1 MHSFDAKTSA
11 SHSETRMPS
20 GDSRGQAMPAVS
32 SSLRNVPPG
41 SREKTA
47 PAEHDSAAPPATLSS
62 ASAAPCAP
70 MLRFEPTRDP
80 DTTRRNLHRLL
91 TAGVIRDQSLGR
103 HIERLHHRYRTYS
116 AHYPYGQW
124 TPDLIV
130 TDAMRSATE
139 CYLPAQE
146 IRSAFRRLF
155 SLSLRYR
162 PLSHPSGAG
171 SPMNWLDFLASHRSV
186 RRGANPAQLLDAL
199 CRDEALRM
207 RFLFEHFLPRR
218 HGGGF
223 SRYPRQMQFLKRH
236 LEQTPGFA
244 ENGIRCLDAACGTG
258 EGTYDLAGALKRWG
272 IPVAEQVIH
281 GSTIDPLELFAA
293 AHGFFPHEPA
303 REANFKCIMQSLTD
317 NGALDGVE
325 FLLEDISI
333 PRSNDETVYD
343 AILCNGLLGGPA
355 LHREEDL
362 AQAVA
367 SLAGRLRPGGIL
379 LAADRFHGGWKKLV
393 PASRLMETM
402 SHCGLTVVF
411 TEEGVAATK
420 GE

>member
-1 MHSFDAKTSA
+1 
-11 SHSETRMPS
+11 
-20 GDSRGQAMPAVS
+20 MPAVS

-47 PAEHDSAAPPATLSS
+47 SAEHESAVPPANLSS
-62 ASAAPCAP
+62 TSAAPCAP
-70 MLRFEPTRDP
+70 MLRFVPTRDP
-80 DTTRRNLHRLL
+80 DTSWRNLHRLL
-91 TAGVIRDQSLGR
+91 TAGVLRDQSLDR
-103 HIERLHHRYRTYS
+103 NIERLHQRYRSYA
-116 AHYPYGQW
+116 AHYPFGQW
-124 TPDLIV
+124 TPDLVV

-155 SLSLRYR
+155 SLSLSHR
-162 PLSHPSGAG
+162 PSPRPSGAC

-186 RRGANPAQLLDAL
+186 RRGANPAQLLEAL
-199 CRDEALRM
+199 CRDETLRM

-223 SRYPRQMQFLKRH
+223 SRYPHQMQFLKRH

-272 IPVAEQVIH
+272 IPVAGQVIH
-281 GSTIDPLELFAA
+281 GSTIEPLELFAA
-293 AHGFFPHEPA
+293 AHGFFPHDPG
-303 REANFKCIMQSLTD
+303 REANFKCVMQSLID
-317 NGALDGVE
+317 NEALDGVE

-333 PRSNDETVYD
+333 PHSNDETVYD
-343 AILCNGLLGGPA
+343 VILCNGLLGGPA
-355 LHREEDL
+355 LHLEEDL
-362 AQAVA
+362 EQAVA

-402 SHCGLTVVF
+402 SHCGLKVVYG
-411 TEEGVAATK
+411 EEGVAATK
-420 GE
+420 DGAREHNAIPSIMGRAG